1 MTDIHLAP
9 APVDDSGEASKASSH
24 TADPAVAGRL
34 GSATLEGSLQQT
46 AIQTPDS
53 TEAHIGAVPVITE
66 VPVETEA
73 NQTGRPSRR
82 SVLLGGLGALFGL
95 GAGTA
100 VFNAWNNGRNQ
111 QPGETTQKDPTAAD
125 AAAGILTVET
135 SADILGVETNPLYKK
150 LTTSEKEVIDRLSG
164 TPWGPA
170 YFAYPRNEREMFA
183 HFMLKGQ
190 QPYARKKVAESN
202 QLERYVEPVRA
213 SATNTP
219 QEVVNQWTTTYA
231 EITWSMTR
239 NGSSTVDPLK
249 RDTALK
255 MLFGIYSDDSLGE
268 DDFLRKVD
276 LMKSQEAVDS
286 NSDGYELITA
296 MESAPTK
303 KPEGLRINFY
313 KDGGHRQ
320 RQMTLAE
327 FPSVAGLPAEMR
339 WISVRSYTPQDP
351 DYMQLS

>member
-1 MTDIHLAP
+1 
-9 APVDDSGEASKASSH
+9 
-24 TADPAVAGRL
+24 
-34 GSATLEGSLQQT
+34 
-46 AIQTPDS
+46 
-53 TEAHIGAVPVITE
+53 
-66 VPVETEA
+66 
-73 NQTGRPSRR
+73 
-82 SVLLGGLGALFGL
+82 LGAIVSL
-95 GAGTA
+95 GAGA
-100 VFNAWNNGRNQ
+100 VGFNAWNNGRNQ
-111 QPGETTQKDPTAAD
+111 QAGETTPKDPTAAD

-150 LTTSEKEVIDRLSG
+150 LTASEKEVIDRLSG

-276 LMKSQEAVDS
+276 LTKSQEAVDS

>member
-1 MTDIHLAP
+1 MTDIHFAP
-9 APVDDSGEASKASSH
+9 APVGDSGEASKASSH
-24 TADPAVAGRL
+24 TADSAVAGRL

-46 AIQTPDS
+46 PDS
-53 TEAHIGAVPVITE
+53 TEARPGAVPVITE

-73 NQTGRPSRR
+73 NQTGHPSRR
-82 SVLLGGLGALFGL
+82 NLLLGGLGAIVSL
-95 GAGTA
+95 GAGA
-100 VFNAWNNGRNQ
+100 VGFNAWNNGRNQ
-111 QPGETTQKDPTAAD
+111 QAGETTPKDPTAAD

-150 LTTSEKEVIDRLSG
+150 LTASEKEVIDRLSG

-202 QLERYVEPVRA
+202 QLERYIEPVRA
-213 SATNTP
+213 APTNTA

-249 RDTALK
+249 RDAALK

-276 LMKSQEAVDS
+276 LTESQEAVDS
-286 NSDGYELITA
+286 NSDGYALTTA
-296 MESAPTK
+296 MESTPTK

-313 KDGGHRQ
+313 YNGEYRQ

>member
-1 MTDIHLAP
+1 MTDIHFAP
-9 APVDDSGEASKASSH
+9 APVGDSGEASKASSH
-24 TADPAVAGRL
+24 TADSAVAGRL

-46 AIQTPDS
+46 PDS
-53 TEAHIGAVPVITE
+53 TEARPGAVPVITE
-66 VPVETEA
+66 VPVEMEA
-73 NQTGRPSRR
+73 NQTGSPSRR
-82 SVLLGGLGALFGL
+82 NLLLGVLGGAFSL
-95 GAGTA
+95 GAGA
-100 VFNAWNNGRNQ
+100 VGFNAWNNGRNQ
-111 QPGETTQKDPTAAD
+111 QAGETTQKDPTAAD
-125 AAAGILTVET
+125 AAAGILTAET

-150 LTTSEKEVIDRLSG
+150 LTASEKEVIDRLSG

-213 SATNTP
+213 APTNTA

-255 MLFGIYSDDSLGE
+255 MLFGIYGDDSLGE

-276 LMKSQEAVDS
+276 LTESQEAVDS
-286 NSDGYELITA
+286 NSDGYALTTA
-296 MESAPTK
+296 MESTPTK

-313 KDGGHRQ
+313 YNGEYRQ